1 MSSESFNID
10 GAGERDGDD
19 KHLQVQDGEH
29 DRLHLSHQAG
39 LQEHLLAGVQ
49 VRITKLLRLD

>member
-1 MSSESFNID
+1 MSFEPFNID

-29 DRLHLSHQAG
+29 HGLHLSHQAG

>member
-1 MSSESFNID
+1 MSSEPFNID

-29 DRLHLSHQAG
+29 HGLHLSHQAG

-49 VRITKLLRLD
+49 VKFTNLLRLD